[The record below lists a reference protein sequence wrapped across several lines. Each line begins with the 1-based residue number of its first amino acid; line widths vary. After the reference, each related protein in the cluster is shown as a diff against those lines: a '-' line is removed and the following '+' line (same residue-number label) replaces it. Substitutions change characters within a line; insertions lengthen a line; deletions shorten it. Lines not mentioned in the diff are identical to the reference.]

1 MRRLLFI
8 ARFEYIQQFKR
19 PAFLFALFGTP
30 ILFAV
35 LFLCAGLLGSL
46 FMLSK
51 KTEQA
56 IGYVDQTGIIIQE
69 DSEQPATASIETV
82 APTATVA
89 LTETALA
96 TTTTSATTSATTSLR
111 SIDFIPYA
119 SEEEAHAAFM
129 AGDVDAY
136 VIIPPDYL
144 DRGSMT
150 SYGHK
155 HISMEGRTE
164 LRLMLRHNLLAH
176 ESSRVALR
184 APEPLSN
191 LNHRMLKEPSVAS
204 QDNESATD
212 EDTEEDRAGDHRETL
227 WFMPLSFM
235 FSFFFISTIF
245 TSSSY
250 LLHGLVEEKENRT
263 MEIVVT
269 SVTPEQLIA
278 GKTLGLGAIGLTQ
291 PVVWLMYGVIPA
303 TLGAIFSEEIRT
315 VLVSVLTDILPLVIM
330 FFVPTYIMYAGI
342 ISAIGSMVV
351 SVQEGQQVS
360 SFFSLPMMLPFLLM
374 GVIESNPHGTVALI
388 ASFLPFTAPLTIML
402 RLSIADV
409 PTWQVLL
416 SLSILVA
423 SAIAVIFI
431 TARIFRIGMLR
442 YGTSLKPREIL
453 RMLIGKITM
462 KRQAKK
468 GV

>member
-8 ARFEYIQQFKR
+8 AKFEYIQQFKR

-56 IGYVDQTGIIIQE
+56 IGYVDQAGIIIQE
-69 DSEQPATASIETV
+69 DSEQPATASIETS
-82 APTATVA
+82 A
-89 LTETALA
+89 LTETVVLTGTAVS
-96 TTTTSATTSATTSLR
+96 TATTSATSSFR

-119 SEEEAHAAFM
+119 SEEEAHAAFL

-155 HISMEGRTE
+155 HISMEGRTK
-164 LRLMLRHNLLAH
+164 LRSMLRRNLLAH
-176 ESSRVALR
+176 QEPRVAWR
-184 APEPLSN
+184 APEPLAK
-191 LNHRMLKEPSVAS
+191 LNHKMLKEPSVAS
-204 QDNESATD
+204 QDDTAPTE
-212 EDTEEDRAGDHRETL
+212 EDTEDDSASDHRETL
-227 WFMPLSFM
+227 WFMPLTFM

-250 LLHGLVEEKENRT
+250 LLHGLIEEKENRT

-269 SVTPEQLIA
+269 SVTPEQLIG

-291 PVVWLMYGVIPA
+291 PLVWLMYGIIPA

-315 VLVSVLTDILPLVIM
+315 VLVSVLTDILPLVII

-342 ISAIGSMVV
+342 ISAIGSMVI
-351 SVQEGQQVS
+351 SVQEGQQLS

-374 GVIESNPHGTVALI
+374 SVIESNPHGAVALI

-409 PTWQVLL
+409 PTWQVAL
-416 SLSILVA
+416 SLSILIA

-442 YGTSLKPREIL
+442 YGTSLKPRELL
-453 RMLIGKITM
+453 RILIGKIKM
-462 KRQAKK
+462 SSKRRI
-468 GV
+468 GF